1 MIDINDKTDHSSA
14 GITGI
19 VKAVLV
25 VSMSS
30 TDFTYERVDLTIWT
44 LTEPA
49 ASIMAVSIPILSV
62 PLPLFLPTQA
72 NSPRRMLYRELK
84 SSHYKYKTGGTGQN
98 DPRSGHMNTNATDA
112 RKSKRFGPHSKYG
125 RNSVV
130 IMSNAGW
137 DESQE
142 GLQDADRAA
151 RAAKTSPNQS
161 GVLKTEEVRVY
172 HERLSTVS
180 DENSIEL
187 KVLGPADKRSDPDM
201 SNRI

>member
-1 MIDINDKTDHSSA
+1 MPPRSA

-25 VSMSS
+25 VNMSS
-30 TDFTYERVDLTIWT
+30 PDFTFERVDLTIWT

-49 ASIMAVSIPILSV
+49 ASIMAVSIPIL
-62 PLPLFLPTQA
+62 
-72 NSPRRMLYRELK
+72 RMLYRELK
-84 SSHYKYKTGGTGQN
+84 SSHYKYKTGGTNGN
-98 DPRSGHMNTNATDA
+98 DPTRSGHLTNAGGSDA
-112 RKSKRFGPHSKYG
+112 RKSKRFGPHAKYG

-137 DESQE
+137 EESQE
-142 GLQDADRAA
+142 ALQDPDHRS
-151 RAAKTSPNQS
+151 RTAKVSPNQS

-180 DENSIEL
+180 DETSIEL
-187 KVLGPADKRSDPDM
+187 KVLGPADKRSDPGLP
-201 SNRI
+201 RAL

>member
-1 MIDINDKTDHSSA
+1 
-14 GITGI
+14 
-19 VKAVLV
+19 
-25 VSMSS
+25 
-30 TDFTYERVDLTIWT
+30 
-44 LTEPA
+44 
-49 ASIMAVSIPILSV
+49 
-62 PLPLFLPTQA
+62 
-72 NSPRRMLYRELK
+72 MLYRELK

-98 DPRSGHMNTNATDA
+98 DPRTGHMNTNATDA